1 MMLEHDGVAIVSVAL
16 VLMALAVVRPSN
28 GMRIIVLMLLL
39 AAAVLVGAS
48 LGFKDLMNT
57 FG

>member
-16 VLMALAVVRPSN
+16 VLMALAVVRPST
-28 GMRIIVLMLLL
+28 GMRIVVLMLLL
-39 AAAVLVGAS
+39 AAAVLVGVS